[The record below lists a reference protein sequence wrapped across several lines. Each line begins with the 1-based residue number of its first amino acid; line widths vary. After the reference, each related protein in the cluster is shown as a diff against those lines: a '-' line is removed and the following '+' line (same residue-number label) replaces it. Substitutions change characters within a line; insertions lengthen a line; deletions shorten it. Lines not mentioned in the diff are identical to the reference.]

1 MLPPR
6 RFALGRYRWR
16 DIRGGTFW
24 KTSGFPPDSFWSGE
38 PLMPLKAVF
47 FDIDGTLVDSNEFH
61 VMAWEEAFRDHGLL
75 ADKEAIRGQIGKG
88 ADQLIP
94 SLFPGLGLDRQKPI
108 AERHGEI
115 FRLRYL
121 KQVRPFPR
129 ATDLIEMVHAKGTH
143 VILASSAENAE
154 VEHYVEMLRVG
165 PILTGTVSKDDVAN
179 SKPAGDIF
187 AAGLAQVFPTNAN
200 ETLAIGDT
208 PYDVESA
215 LRSQIKTIA
224 LRSGGFSGQTLAEAG
239 ALHIYASVKELFDNF
254 DRSPLQD

>member
-1 MLPPR
+1 MP
-6 RFALGRYRWR
+6 
-16 DIRGGTFW
+16 IR
-24 KTSGFPPDSFWSGE
+24 
-38 PLMPLKAVF
+38 AAF

-75 ADKEAIRGQIGKG
+75 ADKGTIRGQIGKG

-94 SLFPGLGLDRQKPI
+94 SLFPATALDRQEAI

-121 KQVRPFPR
+121 KQVKPFPH
-129 ATDLIEMVHAKGTH
+129 ATDLVEMAHAKGIRA
-143 VILASSAENAE
+143 VLASSAEKAE
-154 VEHYVEMLRVG
+154 VEHYIELLKVG
-165 PILTGTVSKDDVAN
+165 SMLTGSVSKDDVAS
-179 SKPAGDIF
+179 SKPAADIF
-187 AAGLAQVFPTNAN
+187 AAALAQVFPMAAS

-224 LRSGGFSGQTLAEAG
+224 LRSGGFSGERLAEAG
-239 ALHIYASVKELFDNF
+239 APYIYASVKELFENF
-254 DRSPLQD
+254 DRSPLQN